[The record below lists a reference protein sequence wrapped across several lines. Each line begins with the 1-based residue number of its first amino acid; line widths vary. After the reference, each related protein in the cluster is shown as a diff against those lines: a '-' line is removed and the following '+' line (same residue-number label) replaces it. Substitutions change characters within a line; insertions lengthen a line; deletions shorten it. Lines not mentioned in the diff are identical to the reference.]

1 MKILKGPTSMTRIT
15 TTLLAAALML
25 ALGTHSAI
33 AASEGDMAPA
43 DKASN
48 QLYWD
53 GQAALKKSDWNAALK
68 HFQDLEKLLRQK
80 EPKSAD
86 AALYWEA
93 YTLVQAK
100 RPAEAKTATDRLHRE
115 FPQSRWAKDADSLV
129 RESRPAAA
137 TVDADTSDEE

>member
-1 MKILKGPTSMTRIT
+1 MTRT
-15 TTLLAAALML
+15 TATVLAAALML
-25 ALGTHSAI
+25 ALGTHRAY

-53 GQAALKKSDWNAALK
+53 GQASLKKGDWTTALK

-80 EPKSAD
+80 EPQSAD

-100 RPAEAKTATDRLHRE
+100 RTAEAKTAIDRLHRE
-115 FPQSRWAKDADSLV
+115 YGDALWWTTMGTIAKHLRTQRAEKAS
-129 RESRPAAA
+129 
-137 TVDADTSDEE
+137 

>member
-1 MKILKGPTSMTRIT
+1 MTRIT
-15 TTLLAAALML
+15 ASLLAAALML
-25 ALGTHSAI
+25 ALGTHAAA

-53 GQAALKKSDWNAALK
+53 GQASLKKGDWNAALK
-68 HFQDLEKLLRQK
+68 HFQELEKLLRQK
-80 EPKSAD
+80 EPQSAD

-100 RPAEAKTATDRLHRE
+100 RTAEAKTAIDRLHRE
-115 FPQSRWAKDADSLV
+115 FP
-129 RESRPAAA
+129 ES
-137 TVDADTSDEE
+137 